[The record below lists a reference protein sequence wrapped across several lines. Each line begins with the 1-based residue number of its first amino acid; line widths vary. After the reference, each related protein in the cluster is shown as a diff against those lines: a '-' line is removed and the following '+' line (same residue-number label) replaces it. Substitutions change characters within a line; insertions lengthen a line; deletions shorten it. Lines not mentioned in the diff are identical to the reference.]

1 MPAAL
6 VTGSAKGIGKALLLM
21 LAEQGYD
28 VAVHYRSSDQDAE
41 TVRQQALTYGIN
53 AVTLQA
59 DVSDAEQAVR
69 LVERAHDTLGG
80 LDVLINNVG
89 NYHKVTL
96 SELPFDV
103 WHHMF
108 DTNLHSTF
116 YTCQTA
122 VPLMRERGGRIIN
135 LGFAGSEHLLARPGI
150 VAYGIAK
157 TGVILYSKSLA
168 KMEATNNITVNVIS
182 PGVMANSESKPLD
195 NIPMGRLGELNE
207 LTAVAR
213 FLISPEAAY
222 ITGTHIEVAGGWNL

>member
-1 MPAAL
+1 MPSAL

-28 VAVHYRSSDQDAE
+28 VVVHYRSSREEAE
-41 TVRQQALTYGIN
+41 VVGEAARAFGVR

-59 DVSDAEQAVR
+59 DVSRPDEAVQLVHNAYDAW
-69 LVERAHDTLGG
+69 GG
-80 LDVLINNVG
+80 LDVVINNVG
-89 NYHKVTL
+89 NYYKVSL
-96 SELPFDV
+96 SELPFDT

-122 VPLMRERGGRIIN
+122 VPLMRDKGGRIIN
-135 LGFAGSEHLLARPGI
+135 LGFAGSEHLVARPGI

-168 KMEATNNITVNVIS
+168 KTEAKHGITVNVIS
-182 PGVMANSESKPLD
+182 PGIMANSESQPVD
-195 NIPMGRLGELNE
+195 SIPMGRLGELDE
-207 LTAVAR
+207 LTAVAC
-213 FLISPEAAY
+213 FLLSPEAAY
-222 ITGTHIEVAGGWNL
+222 VTGTHIEVAGGWNV

>member
-21 LAEQGYD
+21 LAREGYD
-28 VAVHYRSSDQDAE
+28 VAVHYRSSDNAAE
-41 TVRQQALTYGIN
+41 TVRQEAAAQGVN
-53 AVTLQA
+53 AISLQA
-59 DVSDAEQAVR
+59 DISQADQAVNLIEQA
-69 LVERAHDTLGG
+69 HDALGG

-89 NYHKVTL
+89 NYSKVSL
-96 SELPFDV
+96 AELPFET

-122 VPLMRERGGRIIN
+122 VPLMRQRGGRIIN
-135 LGFAGSEHLLARPGI
+135 IGFAGSEHLVARPGI

-157 TGVILYSKSLA
+157 TGVILYSKALA
-168 KMEATNNITVNVIS
+168 KTEAQNNITINVIS
-182 PGVMANSESKPLD
+182 PGIMENSESKPID
-195 NIPMGRLGELNE
+195 SIPMGRLGELDE

-213 FLISPEAAY
+213 FLVSPEAAY
-222 ITGTHIEVAGGWNL
+222 VTGTHIEVAGGWNV

>member
-21 LAEQGYD
+21 LAREGYD
-28 VAVHYRSSDQDAE
+28 VAVHYRSSDQAAE
-41 TVRQQALTYGIN
+41 TVRQEAAAQGVN
-53 AVTLQA
+53 AISLQA
-59 DVSDAEQAVR
+59 DVGDAEQAVA
-69 LVERAHDTLGG
+69 LVEQAHDALGS

-89 NYHKVTL
+89 NYRKVTL
-96 SELPFDV
+96 AELPFET

-116 YTCQTA
+116 YTCQIA

-135 LGFAGSEHLLARPGI
+135 IGFAGSEHLVARPGI

-168 KMEATNNITVNVIS
+168 KTEAKHNITVNVIS
-182 PGVMANSESKPLD
+182 PGVMENSESKPLD
-195 NIPMGRLGELNE
+195 SIPMGRLGALGE

-213 FLISPEAAY
+213 FLVSSDAAY
-222 ITGTHIEVAGGWNL
+222 VTGTHTEVAGGWNV

>member
-28 VAVHYRSSDQDAE
+28 VAVHYLSSEQDAE
-41 TVRQQALTYGIN
+41 YVRQQASDYGVK
-53 AVTLQA
+53 AVALQA
-59 DVSDAEQAVR
+59 DVSDADQAVN
-69 LVERAHDTLGG
+69 LVGRAHDALGG
-80 LDVLINNVG
+80 LDVLVNNVG
-89 NYHKVTL
+89 NYRKVTL
-96 SELPFDV
+96 GELPFDS

-122 VPLMRERGGRIIN
+122 VPLMRQRGGRIIN
-135 LGFAGSEHLLARPGI
+135 LGFAGSEHMVARPGI

-168 KMEATNNITVNVIS
+168 KTEANSNITVNVIS
-182 PGVMANSESKPLD
+182 PGVMENSESKPLD
-195 NIPMGRLGELNE
+195 SIPMGRLGELNE

-213 FLISPEAAY
+213 FLISKEAAY
-222 ITGTHIEVAGGWNL
+222 VTGTHIEVAGGWNL